1 MSKYLKTIATS
12 ALSAGIMLIASASV
26 SSSAIACGVHQQT
39 GFSLSSEPGSLTVLA
54 NIVKARKN
62 GTLVETGMPAET
74 GTRVEAEMLN
84 KGKLDANALNLADSG
99 ISVRLFEPIQGRY
112 LDVSIRSGELTY
124 RLSQH
129 QHQLNSDDAAAKA
142 SQLSSRWSSR
152 AQLQSQAKV
161 TVITELSVLQ
171 AIASRQLSWQ
181 QVDELGLMT
190 INGEQDAQ
198 EKYQALL
205 AKSSI

>member
-1 MSKYLKTIATS
+1 MRKYLKTITTS
-12 ALSAGIMLIASASV
+12 ALSAGIMLFASASV
-26 SSSAIACGVHQQT
+26 SLSAIACGVHQQT

-62 GTLVETGMPAET
+62 GTLVETGMPVET
-74 GTRVEAEMLN
+74 EMLN

-129 QHQLNSDDAAAKA
+129 QHQLSSDDAVAKA